1 MTRVS
6 ENSSY
11 NAINYSIGKTKEKLE
26 DLQMKGSSLKRIR
39 KPSDD
44 PIGNVELM
52 SIRSRNVDGEQYL
65 RNISYAKSQL
75 MIAES
80 AIADLT
86 EVLMRAKE
94 IAVGQSSS
102 IYTEDVRSSV
112 AEEVKQ
118 LRLHAQA
125 LGNKRVGNRYIFGGF
140 KTLEAPFDG
149 GAYKGDDG
157 IMKVEVNKGQF
168 VSLNIPGNQLFV
180 IEDESQ
186 LNEDII
192 LRGNDPQPTKGH
204 DDEHRKNPDKI
215 NRSLSSL
222 EKEGVEM
229 DERKSIFA
237 DLQSL
242 ENALLSDNTEIVQN
256 ILEKLDDHI
265 TRVVQMRTKVGGLLN
280 SISKNE
286 NSIEDET
293 IQNEQYKSRIE
304 DADIADL
311 FSDLQRNENVLKAS
325 YKASSNV
332 MNQTLLDFIR

>member
-44 PIGNVELM
+44 PVGNVELM
-52 SIRSRNVDGEQYL
+52 SIRSRNVDGDQYI

-80 AIADLT
+80 AVADLT

-140 KTLEAPFDG
+140 KTLSSPFENG
-149 GAYKGDDG
+149 EYKGDDG

-168 VSLNIPGNQLFV
+168 IALNVPGNDLFIV
-180 IEDESQ
+180 EDGQ
-186 LNEDII
+186 DNQMIT
-192 LRGNDPQPTKGH
+192 PTK
-204 DDEHRKNPDKI
+204 DPNPIQEFDEEMQNQDSKIDRGLASVENQNIQPD
-215 NRSLSSL
+215 N
-222 EKEGVEM
+222 
-229 DERKSIFA
+229 RKSIFA
-237 DLQSL
+237 DLTSL
-242 ENALLSDNTEIVQN
+242 ENALLSDNTDIIQN

-265 TRVVQMRTKVGGLLN
+265 TRVVQKRTKLGGLLN
-280 SISKNE
+280 SITKSE
-286 NSIEDET
+286 NSIEDEK

-304 DADIADL
+304 DADIATL
-311 FSDLQRNENVLKAS
+311 FSDLQKNENVLRAS
-325 YKASSNV
+325 YKASSNT

>member
-11 NAINYSIGKTKEKLE
+11 NAINYSIGKTKSKLE

-44 PIGNVELM
+44 PVGNVELM

-118 LRLHAQA
+118 
-125 LGNKRVGNRYIFGGF
+125 
-140 KTLEAPFDG
+140 
-149 GAYKGDDG
+149 
-157 IMKVEVNKGQF
+157 
-168 VSLNIPGNQLFV
+168 
-180 IEDESQ
+180 
-186 LNEDII
+186 
-192 LRGNDPQPTKGH
+192 
-204 DDEHRKNPDKI
+204 
-215 NRSLSSL
+215 
-222 EKEGVEM
+222 
-229 DERKSIFA
+229 
-237 DLQSL
+237 
-242 ENALLSDNTEIVQN
+242 
-256 ILEKLDDHI
+256 
-265 TRVVQMRTKVGGLLN
+265 
-280 SISKNE
+280 
-286 NSIEDET
+286 
-293 IQNEQYKSRIE
+293 
-304 DADIADL
+304 
-311 FSDLQRNENVLKAS
+311 
-325 YKASSNV
+325 
-332 MNQTLLDFIR
+332 

>member
-6 ENSSY
+6 ENSSF

-44 PIGNVELM
+44 PVGNVELM

-75 MIAES
+75 TIAES
-80 AIADLT
+80 AVADLT

-94 IAVGQSSS
+94 IAIGQASTV
-102 IYTEDVRSSV
+102 YTEDVRKSV

-140 KTLEAPFDG
+140 KTLSTPFNNDG
-149 GAYKGDDG
+149 KYLGDDG
-157 IMKVEVNKGQF
+157 VMKVEVNKGQF
-168 VSLNIPGNQLFV
+168 IPINIPGEKLFV
-180 IEDESQ
+180 GSSESLDEKIRED
-186 LNEDII
+186 DIPKI
-192 LRGNDPQPTKGH
+192 PREQEADQPKEISRGLASVEEGEELYGKKDHQPSVFS
-204 DDEHRKNPDKI
+204 D
-215 NRSLSSL
+215 L
-222 EKEGVEM
+222 E
-229 DERKSIFA
+229 
-237 DLQSL
+237 SL
-242 ENALLSDNTEIVQN
+242 ENALLSDSTDVIQTV
-256 ILEKLDDHI
+256 LEKLDDHI
-265 TRVVQMRTKVGGLLN
+265 NRVVLTRTKIGGLLN

-286 NSIEDET
+286 NSIEDEK
-293 IQNEQYKSRIE
+293 IQNEEYKSRIE
-304 DADIADL
+304 DADIAELFTDL
-311 FSDLQRNENVLKAS
+311 KRNENVLRAS